1 MARGPSG
8 SRGFTVHC
16 KSPHEGEAHEKK
28 QHQKKKTAAQTAGA
42 AEYLLAAKG
51 MSAINRR
58 HHVRVEIE
66 T

>member
-1 MARGPSG
+1 MEAEDLRCIVK
-8 SRGFTVHC
+8 VHM
-16 KSPHEGEAHEKK
+16 KERLT
-28 QHQKKKTAAQTAGA
+28 KKTTTAQTAGA

>member
-1 MARGPSG
+1 MAGGPSG

-28 QHQKKKTAAQTAGA
+28 NNKKKTAAQTAGA